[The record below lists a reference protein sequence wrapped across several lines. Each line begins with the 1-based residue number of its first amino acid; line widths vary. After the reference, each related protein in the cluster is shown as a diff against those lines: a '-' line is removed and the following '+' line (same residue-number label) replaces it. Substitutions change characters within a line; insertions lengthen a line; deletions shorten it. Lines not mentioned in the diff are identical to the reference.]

1 VLGGGG
7 GRWSSEVAEAPPWP
21 RVADGVGR
29 GGGGDT
35 DTGGRRRIGVTR
47 DRATLFL
54 SCPPLPFFEIVLCM
68 FCIKQ

>member
-29 GGGGDT
+29 GGVELWAW
-35 DTGGRRRIGVTR
+35 RRWRHRHRRKKTYRGHTR
-47 DRATLFL
+47 
-54 SCPPLPFFEIVLCM
+54 
-68 FCIKQ
+68 